1 MSSASQICHN
11 GIVTNILHDVV
22 EVTIEAKSAC
32 SSCHVKSACQV
43 SDMEEK
49 VVQVKRNTDKQYEIG
64 QTVQVTLARQK
75 GFEALFFGYLL
86 PFVLLFVTLL
96 IASKYT
102 SELYA
107 GLLSLSVLV
116 PYYGVL
122 YLLKDTMRRRFLFQI
137 ESI

>member
-1 MSSASQICHN
+1 MSSASQICHS
-11 GIVTNILHDVV
+11 GIVTNVLQDIV

-49 VVQVKRNTDKQYEIG
+49 IVQVKRNPMQQYVIG

-86 PFVLLFVTLL
+86 PFILLFTTLL
-96 IASKYT
+96 IASNYT
-102 SELYA
+102 TELYA

-116 PYYGVL
+116 PYYIVL
-122 YLLKDTMRRRFLFQI
+122 YLLKDAMRRRFLFQI
-137 ESI
+137 ERI